1 MLVFI
6 QIPVDINIEIE
17 LYLILHFDHT
27 QLFIIV
33 RTLNVKEQILR
44 LAGNPHIFI
53 GQLPL
58 MLNFEV
64 KLFIQCL
71 IKILM
76 HRIK

>member
-33 RTLNVKEQILR
+33 RALNVKEQILR
-44 LAGNPHIFI
+44 FASNPHIFI
-53 GQLPL
+53 SQLPL

-64 KLFIQCL
+64 KLFIQRL

-76 HRIK
+76 HRI